1 MSIGELYD
9 ADNVVVGQAAVFW
22 AAQNTPMPDP
32 TTANLDDPFDL
43 SVFFT
48 YTLTVG
54 AGVTGYTLFD
64 SHGNE
69 TTSLVT
75 ASTASEIEAA
85 LNALTPAGT
94 QYTVTGSDSPFTIAL
109 SEYDTLTASA
119 FTGGTGNLAGGLWTP
134 TGATDQGWSY
144 ATNKSTQAIQIE
156 EQSTPV
162 GETITTQ
169 GVTLAGALS
178 EDITRTLALAYNA
191 TVTST
196 AAGADTPGFDE
207 VALTDDILYYAVLL
221 VTSNADEF
229 PRWIYAPKWS
239 QLAETS
245 TAFRRAADKRMYP
258 VSFQTL
264 CKPGQIVV
272 VNFTEPATG

>member
-1 MSIGELYD
+1 MIGELYD

-22 AAQNTPMPDP
+22 AALGTPMPDP
-32 TTANLDDPFDL
+32 GNANMDDPFDL
-43 SVFFT
+43 SVFFS

-54 AGVTGYTLFD
+54 SGVTGYTLTD
-64 SHGNE
+64 SHGNV
-69 TTSLVT
+69 TSSLVT
-75 ASTASEIEAA
+75 ASTASEIETA
-85 LNALTPAGT
+85 LNALTPSGT
-94 QYTVTGSDSPFTIAL
+94 QYVVTGEASPFTIAL

-119 FTGGTGNLAGGLWTP
+119 FTGGTGHLAGGLWTP
-134 TGATDQGWSY
+134 TGATDQGWQY

-169 GVTLAGALS
+169 GVTLQGSLS

-196 AAGADTPGFDE
+196 AATDDDPGYDE
-207 VALTDDILYYAVLL
+207 IALTDTILYYAVLL
-221 VTSNADEF
+221 VTTNAEGN

-258 VSFQTL
+258 VAFQTL

-272 VNFTEPATG
+272 IEFTEPATG